1 MRGILFLIAAFMMF
15 SDTEP
20 VQAQSC
26 APSEFSGNWKNVRGE
41 AHILASLEVVD
52 TCDEKSSFG
61 PVKVRA
67 KELCHPRDCSWGW
80 AAAFIRG
87 DHLFA
92 EFKTFIA
99 VRRVTASKQGRRLK
113 VIVETYYITESRE
126 DLKATHL
133 LVRSAD

>member
-1 MRGILFLIAAFMMF
+1 MRGLLFLIATFMMF
-15 SDTEP
+15 SHPEP
-20 VQAQSC
+20 AQAQSC

-41 AHILASLEVVD
+41 THILASLEVVD
-52 TCDEKSSFG
+52 TCDEKSRFG
-61 PVKVRA
+61 AVKIRA

-80 AAAFIRG
+80 TKAFINGER
-87 DHLFA
+87 LFA

-99 VRRVTASKQGRRLK
+99 VRRVTVSKQGLRLR
-113 VIVETYYITESRE
+113 VIVETDYITESRE